1 MKKKVF
7 NLTLILV
14 IFNVSVSCNSSEED
28 DFVSAEDINSEED
41 FVNSINELPPHFNK
55 FITLKELEK
64 EETQKKLEK
73 EEKQKNLLAMLES
86 TTDEE
91 FDWEDEDSTNNYD
104 SESGAELARSNNLQ
118 NSTSLKKNGHEG
130 IKLNIDDVAA
140 GIKEMNA
147 FKNGKGT
154 QKNVELH
161 GSKRRENSGSQ
172 KDKNSLKGQ
181 GSFGSMNALLPASKS
196 QKGLAGESQNSTTM
210 MGSSTGSPTNGKIR
224 LQHSDSQNG
233 KSEQE
238 RRKIEEINDA
248 FGIFEE
254 YLKKG

>member
-1 MKKKVF
+1 V
-7 NLTLILV
+7 
-14 IFNVSVSCNSSEED
+14 
-28 DFVSAEDINSEED
+28 
-41 FVNSINELPPHFNK
+41 
-55 FITLKELEK
+55 
-64 EETQKKLEK
+64 
-73 EEKQKNLLAMLES
+73 
-86 TTDEE
+86 
-91 FDWEDEDSTNNYD
+91 
-104 SESGAELARSNNLQ
+104 ELARSNNLQ

-147 FKNGKGT
+147 FKNGEGT
-154 QKNVELH
+154 RKNLRFH
-161 GSKRRENSGSQ
+161 GTNRLENSGSQ

-224 LQHSDSQNG
+224 LQHSGSQNK

-248 FGIFEE
+248 IGIFEE
-254 YLKKG
+254 YLKKRINFENYKYIKNKNEKLPSTHKINYMPEWNHKTCETIKGMIKDSNYGEDEEKTNELIEYLNKMIATPQIMEASDLKNSIRVVGKNRDNITQEKYDEVFFKSVLHDIQV